1 MTNVKNKFILPL
13 ILFLSLLLVSCGSG
27 GSSGTLTDASRIVDS
42 QTFSSSEKAFVNDL
56 FHAEYLWFDN
66 VSDVDYNTYD
76 EPQAL
81 INALKVP
88 QDKWSFTL
96 TESQY
101 DDMVNQKTAGFGF
114 GYTSDFTI
122 YIVRIDA
129 PAYKKLFRGD
139 QILEINGAAATN
151 ENIADASKNL
161 NVATTFTVLRI
172 GEGEKN
178 IVITPQEYNFKV
190 TQGNVFTHNNKE
202 IGYLR
207 YDSFTST
214 SVAEYE
220 AEFTKFKAAGITDL
234 IVDLRYNR
242 GGSVD
247 VASILLSNFTN
258 RYPGQRQVYLDWN
271 VNYTSKNST
280 YTFDEVETNDLD
292 MTRVIF
298 LVTKNSASASEMVIS
313 ALQPYLGKTN
323 VITIGEATH
332 GKPVGMNGRTYGSN
346 FYFLINFYVR
356 NDDAE
361 TTSLDGIPAT
371 CTAEDDLNHLRGDPA
386 ETMLKTALHYIDTGN
401 CL

>member
-1 MTNVKNKFILPL
+1 M
-13 ILFLSLLLVSCGSG
+13 
-27 GSSGTLTDASRIVDS
+27 
-42 QTFSSSEKAFVNDL
+42 
-56 FHAEYLWFDN
+56 
-66 VSDVDYNTYD
+66 
-76 EPQAL
+76 
-81 INALKVP
+81 
-88 QDKWSFTL
+88 
-96 TESQY
+96 
-101 DDMVNQKTAGFGF
+101 
-114 GYTSDFTI
+114 
-122 YIVRIDA
+122 
-129 PAYKKLFRGD
+129 
-139 QILEINGAAATN
+139 EINGAAATN
-151 ENIADASKNL
+151 ENITDASKNL

-234 IVDLRYNR
+234 IVDLRYNG

-258 RYPGQRQVYLDWN
+258 RYPGKRQVYLDWN

-332 GKPVGMNGRTYGSN
+332 GKPVGMSGRTYGSN
-346 FYFLINFYVR
+346 FYFLINFFVKN
-356 NDDAE
+356 NDGE
-361 TTSLDGIPAT
+361 TSSLDGIPAT
-371 CTAEDDLNHLRGDPA
+371 CTAEDDLTHQLGDPE